1 MRWKNYGKRRQKS
14 RWLAAG
20 LAALMTMAAVCGCGG
35 GESEKSKSGKADE
48 AEGTVTGED
57 AQSAKHGGDGEAMGR
72 YLEEESDLSEYLEG
86 YRNHFFRLRDGKLVI
101 AEPMQQLLVSEDNG
115 ATWTWEESDWLSPLI
130 EEGNYIQSIAIG
142 ADGTK
147 GVVYT
152 LMDAAGGT
160 AADGQDEDEQE
171 DSFQES
177 AGNEWWISP
186 KSSVLVV
193 KPDGTQLPVEFPA
206 AEEEYPVH
214 IWIADNGRI
223 FLGTYGDV
231 LYEVKE
237 DGSCER
243 FLTLEN
249 SPQMI
254 AFQGS
259 RMIIDGYEFEGL
271 LIYDM
276 ETQEYISDE
285 VLDTFVKENYGDRT
299 FNGGSWYDLYCF
311 PGGEDVIYL
320 AGKKGVHRHVIGGG
334 AMEQIIDAS
343 LSSFGNPA
351 RHLLGMVTLENNE
364 FMAIFTD
371 ACLIR
376 YVYDTTVPT
385 VPNETVRAYSLT
397 DNASLR
403 QAISLFQAQ
412 NPEVY
417 VEYEIG
423 MEEGS
428 AVTREDALKKLNTQI
443 MAGQGPD
450 FLILSDLPA
459 DSYIEKGLL
468 ADLGPLIDSLEGEE
482 KLFDNVVDA
491 FRKDG
496 SLYTVPCDVNLPT
509 ILCREKYI
517 SDIQGLEDIADAM
530 EKLRADNPG
539 KDLLRVCSEKG
550 VMKTFS
556 VGYAP
561 FWKTEAGEI
570 DLQAVEQFLTQTK
583 RIYDAQMDGLPQE
596 IVEDYERRN
605 EEYIE
610 YTGTRYEDDT
620 YFAYGMDDM
629 NYTMGYRQF
638 LAGTL
643 GGPYGYAELTSV
655 PRTKQ
660 FADCINVPMDGK
672 EGSVFCVH
680 TLAGISAVSEHQE
693 HAEGLLKVL
702 LGPES
707 PADGFPVN
715 QAAFEK
721 ELYPDDYESP
731 DVPYSDMA
739 YVEEDGKAY
748 TWTIY
753 WFDEA
758 AADAL
763 RSRIR
768 SVNRAYVEDR
778 ELEEAVYQAGTAYM
792 RGEMSVEEAVADV
805 EKSMSIYMAE

>member
-1 MRWKNYGKRRQKS
+1 
-14 RWLAAG
+14 
-20 LAALMTMAAVCGCGG
+20 
-35 GESEKSKSGKADE
+35 
-48 AEGTVTGED
+48 
-57 AQSAKHGGDGEAMGR
+57 
-72 YLEEESDLSEYLEG
+72 
-86 YRNHFFRLRDGKLVI
+86 
-101 AEPMQQLLVSEDNG
+101 
-115 ATWTWEESDWLSPLI
+115 
-130 EEGNYIQSIAIG
+130 
-142 ADGTK
+142 
-147 GVVYT
+147 
-152 LMDAAGGT
+152 
-160 AADGQDEDEQE
+160 
-171 DSFQES
+171 
-177 AGNEWWISP
+177 
-186 KSSVLVV
+186 
-193 KPDGTQLPVEFPA
+193 
-206 AEEEYPVH
+206 
-214 IWIADNGRI
+214 
-223 FLGTYGDV
+223 
-231 LYEVKE
+231 
-237 DGSCER
+237 
-243 FLTLEN
+243 
-249 SPQMI
+249 
-254 AFQGS
+254 
-259 RMIIDGYEFEGL
+259 
-271 LIYDM
+271 
-276 ETQEYISDE
+276 
-285 VLDTFVKENYGDRT
+285 
-299 FNGGSWYDLYCF
+299 
-311 PGGEDVIYL
+311 
-320 AGKKGVHRHVIGGG
+320 
-334 AMEQIIDAS
+334 
-343 LSSFGNPA
+343 
-351 RHLLGMVTLENNE
+351 
-364 FMAIFTD
+364 
-371 ACLIR
+371 
-376 YVYDTTVPT
+376 
-385 VPNETVRAYSLT
+385 
-397 DNASLR
+397 
-403 QAISLFQAQ
+403 
-412 NPEVY
+412 
-417 VEYEIG
+417 
-423 MEEGS
+423 
-428 AVTREDALKKLNTQI
+428 

-468 ADLGPLIDSLEGEE
+468 ADLGPLIDGLEGEE

-517 SDIQGLEDIADAM
+517 ADVQDLEDIADAM
-530 EKLRADNPG
+530 EKLRVDNPG

-605 EEYIE
+605 EEYME
-610 YTGTRYEDDT
+610 YTGTRYEEDT

-702 LGPES
+702 LGSES

-721 ELYPDDYESP
+721 ALYPDDYESP

-763 RSRIR
+763 RSRIG
-768 SVNRAYVEDR
+768 SVNRAYVEDKA
-778 ELEEAVYQAGTAYM
+778 LEEAVYQAGTAYM